1 MERLQKVISNSGYC
15 SRRKAED
22 LITNG
27 KVKVNGQIIRE
38 LGIKVK
44 GNDMIEIEGEVLKKE
59 DKEYIILNKPRG
71 VVTTVSDEKNRK
83 TVLDLINTDKRLYP
97 VGRLDYD
104 TTGLVFLTND
114 GDLTNLI
121 THPKNGIEKEYIA
134 KVSGILNNE
143 AIQPLKKGIVIEGK
157 KTAPAKV
164 KIKKIDKKNNTSMV
178 QMIIHEGRNHQV
190 KKMFEAIGYDVI
202 KLKREKLAFLTI
214 EGLKSGEYRHLTIKE
229 VKKLYNECNK

>member
-190 KKMFEAIGYDVI
+190 KKTFEAIGYDVI